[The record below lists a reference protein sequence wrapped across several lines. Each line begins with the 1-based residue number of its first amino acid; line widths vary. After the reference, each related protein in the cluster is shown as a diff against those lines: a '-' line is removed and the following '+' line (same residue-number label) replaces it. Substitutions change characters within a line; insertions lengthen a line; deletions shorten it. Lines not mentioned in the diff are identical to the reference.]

1 MAKKKTSTASKPSG
15 GETNTTLLAFT
26 AILFLFVG
34 FLLGYLVFAS

>member
-1 MAKKKTSTASKPSG
+1 MAKKKTATTKSSG
-15 GETNTTLLAFT
+15 GDTNATLLAFT